1 MPVTLDYS
9 VRSYGG
15 GAAPTTIT
23 QTITSVA
30 TNILLADTTTWLEVN
45 TGSKLTTSG
54 YIVIAIDYG
63 LSTEEKVLCTGLT
76 GNGTSQTIT
85 ALLRGY
91 DGTTA
96 QSHSS
101 GATVAVVAS
110 SAELAEANKAA
121 ASTLYLNTSPG
132 SDPSFPGLIEWGS
145 TTSASTNG
153 TVTTAASSDHKHFLP
168 QSLVTDLIN
177 QTYVQSRQKNTS
189 AARSGGSGGTN
200 VTLPNTA
207 PASSVITNTTTSVA
221 ITGVTKVMWVAKFQW
236 HGATTANANEVL
248 ANLYGSTNS
257 GSTWTNLDSASAGY
271 MPAVASANTVVTFVA
286 TSVYAGLT
294 ATNTYVFA
302 LNGSASSTGGST
314 DRDHFNRFN
323 LSVIG
328 IP

>member
-9 VRSYGG
+9 IRSYGG

-23 QTITSVA
+23 QTITSV
-30 TNILLADTTTWLEVN
+30 TTTIPLADTTTWLEVN

-132 SDPSFPGLIEWGS
+132 TDPNPPGLITLGS
-145 TTSASTNG
+145 ATGSSFNG
-153 TVTTAASSDHKHFLP
+153 SVTTAASSNHSHPLP
-168 QSLVTDLIN
+168 TSTITGLIN
-177 QTYVQSRQKNTS
+177 QAYVQGLQKNPS

-207 PASSVITNTTTSVA
+207 PASSVIANTTTSVA

-271 MPAVASANTVVTFVA
+271 MPVVGSANSMVTFVA

-294 ATNTYVFA
+294 AANTYVFA
-302 LNGSASSTGGST
+302 LNGSASSATAA
-314 DRDHFNRFN
+314 DRTNFNRFN